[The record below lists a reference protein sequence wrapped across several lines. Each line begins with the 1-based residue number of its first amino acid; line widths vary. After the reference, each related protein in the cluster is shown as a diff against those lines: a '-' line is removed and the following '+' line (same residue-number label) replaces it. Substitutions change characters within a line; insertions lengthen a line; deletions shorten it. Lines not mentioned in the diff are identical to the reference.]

1 MKLTLTVRAAL
12 LLYAVGMVIFFV
24 RDQDQMTWFA
34 LGGGL
39 ALVNILAAAWS
50 VKMGL
55 ISLQKSGLILVMEPL
70 NAWTNHPGLF
80 LTKIPQANLI
90 CEAVNHPSCKI
101 VNDLYHQQIII
112 PRIRLYSVEKV
123 KLLSG
128 YKKILI

>member
-55 ISLQKSGLILVMEPL
+55 ISLQKSGLIL
-70 NAWTNHPGLF
+70 GLF
-80 LTKIPQANLI
+80 LVKSFTFLALVAAILLFLKPMLLPFTLGLGIVIVGSVGAAIWESRHLI
-90 CEAVNHPSCKI
+90 
-101 VNDLYHQQIII
+101 
-112 PRIRLYSVEKV
+112 
-123 KLLSG
+123 
-128 YKKILI
+128 KKEI